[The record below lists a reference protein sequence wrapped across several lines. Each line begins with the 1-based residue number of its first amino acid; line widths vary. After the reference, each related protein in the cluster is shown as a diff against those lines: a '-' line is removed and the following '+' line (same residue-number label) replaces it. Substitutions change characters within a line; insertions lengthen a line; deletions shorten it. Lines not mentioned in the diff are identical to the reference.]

1 MNQPTQLRPRKDGLY
16 LIIIGVLS
24 VAVPVLVAIL
34 LFIPQTGKLGDLDVS
49 FLPHLNAVLNTA
61 TAVALVVGWML
72 IRNRSLSYGQRTSYH
87 RTAMMAA
94 FVLSS
99 IFLVCYVIYHFQA
112 PPTRFGDLNHNGI
125 VEEAEKLA
133 VGGIRYLYLFLLLTH
148 IVLAAV
154 VVPFVLLALYFAFTG
169 QFARHTRTTR
179 YTFPIWLYVA
189 VTGVVVYLMISPY
202 YA

>member
-112 PPTRFGDLNHNGI
+112 PPD
-125 VEEAEKLA
+125 A
-133 VGGIRYLYLFLLLTH
+133 VR
-148 IVLAAV
+148 
-154 VVPFVLLALYFAFTG
+154 
-169 QFARHTRTTR
+169 
-179 YTFPIWLYVA
+179 
-189 VTGVVVYLMISPY
+189 
-202 YA
+202 